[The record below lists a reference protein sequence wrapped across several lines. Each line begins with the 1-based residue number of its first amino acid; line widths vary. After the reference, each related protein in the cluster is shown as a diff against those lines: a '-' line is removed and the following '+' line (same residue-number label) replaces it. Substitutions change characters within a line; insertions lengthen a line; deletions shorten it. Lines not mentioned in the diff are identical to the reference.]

1 MALKKNILVITQWSF
16 QDALIQVYT
25 LPYVRMIRKNI
36 DRNSRVIL
44 VTFEQAH
51 IKLSPDQVT
60 EIEKKLSIEGIEW
73 KAYDYSKP
81 TVGGMLK
88 TLGSIFNLWRSIKK
102 EKIDILH
109 AWCTPAG
116 SMAYLLSK
124 FSGRPLVID
133 SYEPHAEAM
142 VENHTWK
149 RNGFKHR
156 ILFYFERKLSKHA
169 SVIISATEGMKQYA
183 LSKYHLNIKNFFVKP
198 ACVDLDKF
206 NLALHKDKKLLEE
219 MGLNDKIVAVYAGK
233 FGGIYLT
240 TEVFDFLKQAEN
252 RWGDKFR
259 ALILTGHS
267 KAEIEKW
274 ADEAGFDKG
283 KMIVRSVFHDGIE
296 KLIALGDFGLTPV
309 KPIPTKRYC
318 TPIKDGEYWSLGLP
332 VVITANISDDSDII
346 EKNNI
351 GAVWKSQTTD
361 EYQTSLDKI
370 DQLLN
375 DPQASMRA
383 NAIAKKYRSFEIAEN
398 VYKTVYGSDQYFH

>member
-25 LPYVRMIRKNI
+25 LPYVRMMRKNI
-36 DRNSRVIL
+36 DPKSRIIL

-51 IKLSPDQVT
+51 IKLSPAEAKEVQ
-60 EIEKKLSIEGIEW
+60 KKLFSEGIEW
-73 KAYDYSKP
+73 LACDYAKP
-81 TVGGMLK
+81 TAGGIIKMVGSM
-88 TLGSIFNLWRSIKK
+88 FNIWRTIKK

-133 SYEPHAEAM
+133 SYEPHSEAM
-142 VENHTWK
+142 VENQTWK
-149 RNGFKHR
+149 RNGFKHH
-156 ILFYFERKLSKHA
+156 ILFYFEKKLSKHA

-183 LSKYHLNIKNFFVKP
+183 LNKYQLAIKNFFVKP
-198 ACVDLDKF
+198 ACVDLTKF
-206 NLALHKDKKLLEE
+206 NLSLHKDEKLLNE
-219 MGLNDKIVAVYAGK
+219 MGLTNKIVAVYAGK

-240 TEVFDFLKQAEN
+240 NEVFDFFKQAEN
-252 RWGDKFR
+252 KWGDQFR

-267 KAEIEKW
+267 KNEIEKW
-274 ADEAGFDKG
+274 ADEAGFDKK

-318 TPIKDGEYWSLGLP
+318 TPIKDGEYWGLGLP

-346 EKNNI
+346 EQNNI
-351 GAVWKSQTTD
+351 GAVWKSQTIG
-361 EYQTSLDKI
+361 EYQAALVKI
-370 DQLLN
+370 EQLLK
-375 DPQASMRA
+375 DPQAAARA
-383 NAIAKKYRSFEIAEN
+383 NSIAKKYRSFDIAEN
-398 VYKTVYGSDQYFH
+398 VYKEVYGSDQFFN